1 MLFEKTF
8 QGVDTSLIEELI
20 TEEELLGPSN
30 PAILYSTIKYKI
42 VAKILLS
49 KRSNGLGISCPLRFR
64 IPLHLG
70 TRRIMHGCFARPIL
84 TSQALIR
91 GTELTPWLQVIPSL
105 NVQSLRWSHL
115 GESGSTI
122 TELVRPHAL
131 HTKLMVFSFLLY
143 CSISS
148 PQQAHFIPYNSEL
161 RHFKIISREFM
172 IH

>member
-1 MLFEKTF
+1 MFRSINTHISGF
-8 QGVDTSLIEELI
+8 DQRDGVDSL
-20 TEEELLGPSN
+20 
-30 PAILYSTIKYKI
+30 A
-42 VAKILLS
+42 
-49 KRSNGLGISCPLRFR
+49 
-64 IPLHLG
+64 
-70 TRRIMHGCFARPIL
+70 
-84 TSQALIR
+84 
-91 GTELTPWLQVIPSL
+91 QVIPSL
-105 NVQSLRWSHL
+105 NVQTLRWSHL

-172 IH
+172 IHSCARTPVLRYLLPGVDVEFCSKSQLPCDNETYKSAHSVISWSGYRLTRSLNCWMLFRSSSVDAWPAPLERWFFG